1 MFNKSQ
7 DAATSL
13 SIAER
18 RLHARR
24 NDMSLAYV
32 EIGDSNGGIVLNISE
47 GGLVLTAA
55 EPLPQ
60 DSLLLMRFQLPGS
73 KDWIEATGKI
83 IWISES
89 KREAG
94 VRFVDISQDARD
106 RIRDWTPPPP
116 PQIKSRREPAENLV
130 ETKPAAS
137 SFPSETSA
145 RANPEPLAAAA
156 PAEMAVP
163 DSTVTETV
171 AETLDEDDAEPA
183 REAAPLAS
191 KPASSPSLADSDA
204 RPHVENP
211 IPDRERRRH
220 PRRRDISLAY
230 IDLGGDN
237 GGIILN
243 ISESGLVLAAAA
255 PLYGDQLPKM
265 RFQLPESS
273 EWIDASG
280 EIAWLSESKREAG
293 VRFLKMK
300 DEDRERIRIWV
311 ASETASRESQR
322 VSNRSR
328 EKSGRLLEMPAPR
341 VTKNAAP
348 PQFATRQEELPDYS
362 IPTPASASS
371 REPFSAMASAA
382 DATFPESGLPA
393 HAALNRNVNVAD
405 RPSQDPPVRN
415 LPSRDLPT
423 QDLPIQVVVQRRSW
437 GNVFAIVAIASAASF
452 VAGWFA
458 AGPATRNQMLHMFD
472 KNTVDATKP
481 STAVQ
486 STPTSAEKTTTAG
499 PGASAQQQNSKP
511 NSVAVP
517 PARPAAPDAS
527 SSSSKLTSAPPA
539 AQQTPEV
546 AANVPSST
554 LDKPRVG
561 QPPVDRSRADQL
573 RVEQPRPD
581 SEIRRAP
588 ANASQSPAANSSA
601 QIPNTVSAPPKPTS
615 SAPVSSNPSANQPS
629 SSQPEVARAAAAPP
643 PTTAPLTQPSTTSNA
658 STTSPAT
665 APAPASTEPPE
676 IFKGT
681 VNVSFSP
688 YPSIRVP
695 AELKSQVSKAGAS
708 LQIGRLTSRVD
719 PAYPAEAERQRV
731 EGTVRVHAIIGR
743 DGAVQSVALISGTS
757 LLAQAVTN
765 AVLQWKYQPTS
776 IGGQAVEAEEDV
788 VVAFKIVKQTS
799 RSN

>member
-24 NDMSLAYV
+24 QDMSLAYV
-32 EIGDSNGGIVLNISE
+32 EIGDSNGGIILNISE

-73 KDWIEATGKI
+73 KDWIEVSGKI
-83 IWISES
+83 AWISES

-94 VRFVDISQDARD
+94 VRFVDISEDGRN

-116 PQIKSRREPAENLV
+116 SQIKSRRELAGSPG

-137 SFPSETSA
+137 SLPSEVSA
-145 RANPEPLAAAA
+145 SANPEPPAA
-156 PAEMAVP
+156 PAPPEVAIP
-163 DSTVTETV
+163 NSTEDAGF
-171 AETLDEDDAEPA
+171 AESA
-183 REAAPLAS
+183 REATKDPIAAPQEG
-191 KPASSPSLADSDA
+191 LADSDSG
-204 RPHVENP
+204 PHVENP
-211 IPDRERRRH
+211 LPDRERRRH

-265 RFQLPESS
+265 RFQLPESTG
-273 EWIDASG
+273 WIEASG

-293 VRFLKMK
+293 VRFLTMK

-311 ASETASRESQR
+311 SSETASRESQR
-322 VSNRSR
+322 VISRAR
-328 EKSGRLLEMPAPR
+328 EKGGRLLEMPAPR
-341 VTKNAAP
+341 ATKSAAL
-348 PQFATRQEELPDYS
+348 PQLATRESVVPEPS
-362 IPTPASASS
+362 NPTPPSAST

-382 DATFPESGLPA
+382 EATFPESGLPA
-393 HAALNRNVNVAD
+393 HAALSPEAKVAD
-405 RPSQDPPVRN
+405 QPSQDLPIRN
-415 LPSRDLPT
+415 LPTRDLSS
-423 QDLPIQVVVQRRSW
+423 QDLPIQVVVRRTSW
-437 GNVFAIVAIASAASF
+437 RNVFAIVAIASAASF

-472 KNTVDATKP
+472 RNTADASKP
-481 STAVQ
+481 
-486 STPTSAEKTTTAG
+486 PTVEPSISSSAEKIAPTA
-499 PGASAQQQNSKP
+499 PDSPAQQQIPKP
-511 NSVAVP
+511 NSVAL
-517 PARPAAPDAS
+517 PATRPATPDAS
-527 SSSSKLTSAPPA
+527 SSASKTSAPARA
-539 AQQTPEV
+539 AEQTPPEV
-546 AANVPSST
+546 ARNVRSAAP
-554 LDKPRVG
+554 DKP
-561 QPPVDRSRADQL
+561 
-573 RVEQPRPD
+573 RVEQPRPEQARVEQPRVEHPRPD
-581 SEIRRAP
+581 SASPRAP
-588 ANASQSPAANSSA
+588 ANASQPPAANTSA
-601 QIPNTVSAPPKPTS
+601 QIPQTTSPKPAAS
-615 SAPVSSNPSANQPS
+615 VPANANSVASQPA
-629 SSQPEVARAAAAPP
+629 SSQPGVARSAIAAPSAATP
-643 PTTAPLTQPSTTSNA
+643 SSNGPSTIPPVVPSA
-658 STTSPAT
+658 S
-665 APAPASTEPPE
+665 APTEPPE

-681 VNVSFSP
+681 VTVSFSP

-695 AELKSQVSKAGAS
+695 AELKSQMSRGGAS

-719 PAYPAEAERQRV
+719 PTYPAEAERQHV
-731 EGTVRVHAIIGR
+731 EGSVRVHAIIGR

-757 LLAQAVTN
+757 SLAQAVTN

>member
-7 DAATSL
+7 DAVTSL

-60 DSLLLMRFQLPGS
+60 VGLLLMRFQLPGS
-73 KDWIEATGKI
+73 THWIEATGKI
-83 IWISES
+83 VWISES

-94 VRFVDISQDARD
+94 VRFVDISQDAQNQ
-106 RIRDWTPPPP
+106 IRDWTPPPP
-116 PQIKSRREPAENLV
+116 PLVKSRRELAGSPEEA
-130 ETKPAAS
+130 KPAAS
-137 SFPSETSA
+137 SLPSEISA
-145 RANPEPLAAAA
+145 CADPEQPTAVA
-156 PAEMAVP
+156 PAEMAIP
-163 DSTVTETV
+163 DLTVAKTVTEKV
-171 AETLDEDDAEPA
+171 AEDDAELAPQ
-183 REAAPLAS
+183 AAPSAS
-191 KPASSPSLADSDA
+191 KPATSPSLADSDT

-255 PLYGDQLPKM
+255 PLFGDQLPKM

-273 EWIDASG
+273 EWIEASG

-293 VRFLKMK
+293 VRFLTMK

-322 VSNRSR
+322 VSSRAR
-328 EKSGRLLEMPAPR
+328 EKGGRLLEMPAPR
-341 VTKNAAP
+341 ATKNGALPQLTAP
-348 PQFATRQEELPDYS
+348 EQVVSDYPQPV
-362 IPTPASASS
+362 PASASA
-371 REPFSAMASAA
+371 REPFSAMASAP
-382 DATFPESGLPA
+382 DATFQESGLLED
-393 HAALNRNVNVAD
+393 AALSRDVNVAD
-405 RPSQDPPVRN
+405 KPTQDPPIRN

-437 GNVFAIVAIASAASF
+437 GNVFAIVAIASAVSF

-472 KNTVDATKP
+472 KSTVDTSKP
-481 STAVQ
+481 SAAAPSISTGAGNGATAAPDV
-486 STPTSAEKTTTAG
+486 
-499 PGASAQQQNSKP
+499 SAQQQIPKP
-511 NSVAVP
+511 NSVTVP
-517 PARPAAPDAS
+517 PPHAVTPDAS
-527 SSSSKLTSAPPA
+527 PLSSKLTPPGSAV
-539 AQQTPEV
+539 QQTPEV
-546 AANVPSST
+546 AANAPSST
-554 LDKPRVG
+554 PDKPRVE
-561 QPPVDRSRADQL
+561 QPQVDHSRADQP
-573 RVEQPRPD
+573 RVQQPRTD
-581 SEIRRAP
+581 SATSRAP
-588 ANASQSPAANSSA
+588 ANASQSPAANTSA
-601 QIPNTVSAPPKPTS
+601 QIPSTVSASPKPTS
-615 SAPVSSNPSANQPS
+615 SAPVSSSPSANQPNS
-629 SSQPEVARAAAAPP
+629 NQPEVARSAATPP
-643 PTTAPLTQPSTTSNA
+643 PTTTPLTQPSTDYA
-658 STTSPAT
+658 TSPAT
-665 APAPASTEPPE
+665 APASTEPPE

-681 VNVSFSP
+681 VTVSFSP

>member
-32 EIGDSNGGIVLNISE
+32 EIGESNGGIVLNISE

-73 KDWIEATGKI
+73 KDWIEASGKI
-83 IWISES
+83 VWISES

-94 VRFVDISQDARD
+94 VRFVDISQDAQT

-116 PQIKSRREPAENLV
+116 PLVKSRREPAERPG
-130 ETKPAAS
+130 ETKSAGSSLPSELSESATPGPPIAAAS
-137 SFPSETSA
+137 SE
-145 RANPEPLAAAA
+145 AAI
-156 PAEMAVP
+156 PDLTIAERN
-163 DSTVTETV
+163 
-171 AETLDEDDAEPA
+171 AERA
-183 REAAPLAS
+183 RESESAAS
-191 KPASSPSLADSDA
+191 RPAPQSSVADSDA

-211 IPDRERRRH
+211 LPDRERRRH

-255 PLYGDQLPKM
+255 PLFGDQLPKM

-273 EWIDASG
+273 EWIEASG

-293 VRFLKMK
+293 VRFLTMK

-322 VSNRSR
+322 VSNRVR
-328 EKSGRLLEMPAPR
+328 EKGGRLLEMPAPR
-341 VTKNAAP
+341 ATKNAAL
-348 PQFATRQEELPDYS
+348 PQLATPEQVVSDFSKATE
-362 IPTPASASS
+362 ASAST

-382 DATFPESGLPA
+382 DAIFPESGSPA
-393 HAALNRNVNVAD
+393 HTALNRNVNVAD
-405 RPSQDPPVRN
+405 KPAQDPPIRN
-415 LPSRDLPT
+415 LPKRDLPT

-437 GNVFAIVAIASAASF
+437 GNVFAIVAIASAVSF
-452 VAGWFA
+452 IAGWFA

-472 KNTVDATKP
+472 KNPVDASKP
-481 STAVQ
+481 STVAP
-486 STPTSAEKTTTAG
+486 SISNGLGNGATATPDV
-499 PGASAQQQNSKP
+499 SAQQQIPKP

-517 PARPAAPDAS
+517 PTRPATPDAS
-527 SSSSKLTSAPPA
+527 SSSSKLASPPHA

-546 AANVPSST
+546 AADIPSST

-561 QPPVDRSRADQL
+561 QPPVDHSRADQP

-581 SEIRRAP
+581 SASPRAP
-588 ANASQSPAANSSA
+588 ANASQSPAANTTA
-601 QIPNTVSAPPKPTS
+601 QIPNTVSAPPKPAS
-615 SAPVSSNPSANQPS
+615 SAPESSIPSVNPPNSN
-629 SSQPEVARAAAAPP
+629 QPEVARAAATPP
-643 PTTAPLTQPSTTSNA
+643 PTTAPLTQPSTPSTA
-658 STTSPAT
+658 STTPPVT

-681 VNVSFSP
+681 VTVSFSP

-719 PAYPAEAERQRV
+719 PAYPSEAERQRV

-743 DGAVQSVALISGTS
+743 DGAVQSVALINGTS

-788 VVAFKIVKQTS
+788 VVAFKIAKQAS